1 MKKVLSSL
9 IGIITVLT
17 LTFGIQSPTEV
28 QKAPDIVQYAHGDH
42 GG

>member
-1 MKKVLSSL
+1 MKKAISSL

-17 LTFGIQSPTEV
+17 LTFGVQSPVGE

>member
-1 MKKVLSSL
+1 MKKAISSL

-17 LTFGIQSPTEV
+17 LTFGVQSPEV
-28 QKAPDIVQYAHGDH
+28 EQKAPDIVQYAHGDH

>member
-1 MKKVLSSL
+1 MKKVISSL

-17 LTFGIQSPTEV
+17 LTFGVQSPTEV
-28 QKAPDIVQYAHGDH
+28 QRASDIVQYAHGDH

>member
-1 MKKVLSSL
+1 MKKIISSL

-17 LTFGIQSPTEV
+17 LTFGVQSPTHIQE
-28 QKAPDIVQYAHGDH
+28 APDLVQYAHGDH

>member
-1 MKKVLSSL
+1 MKKVISSL

-17 LTFGIQSPTEV
+17 LAFGIQSPAGE
-28 QKAPDIVQYAHGDH
+28 QKAPDIAQYAHGDH

>member
-1 MKKVLSSL
+1 MKKVISSL

-17 LTFGIQSPTEV
+17 LTFGVQPPTEV
-28 QKAPDIVQYAHGDH
+28 KQASDIVQYAHGDH